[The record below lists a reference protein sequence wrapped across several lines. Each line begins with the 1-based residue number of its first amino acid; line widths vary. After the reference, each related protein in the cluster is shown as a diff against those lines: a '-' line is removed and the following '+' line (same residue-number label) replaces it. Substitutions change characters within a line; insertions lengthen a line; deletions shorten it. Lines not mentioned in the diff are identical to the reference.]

1 MKPAENE
8 IIHNI
13 LKGIIDKW
21 RERGA
26 TETTAA
32 APGEEDD
39 MMETV
44 ILSPA
49 GIASTLRNGD
59 ECTETVVLPAR
70 GGIKGHSP
78 LSPRDLGSDAVLETV
93 VFAAMGAKTGPST
106 SVPLNEDE
114 FTELET
120 IILFPGMYPKGSLG
134 AKNGP
139 EAGAAGEWKGV
150 TESGDALS
158 ETVILTPRQTNFRV
172 KRWKD

>member
-8 IIHNI
+8 IIHKI

-32 APGEEDD
+32 GPGEEDD

-49 GIASTLRNGD
+49 VIASPLRNGD
-59 ECTETVVLPAR
+59 ECTETVVLSAR
-70 GGIKGHSP
+70 SGITKPSP
-78 LSPRDLGSDAVLETV
+78 LSPPDLWCDAVLETV
-93 VFAAMGAKTGPST
+93 ALGGAGAKTEPST
-106 SVPLNEDE
+106 SARLNEDE

-120 IILFPGMYPKGSLG
+120 IILFPGMYPKGTLRC
-134 AKNGP
+134 KKWP
-139 EAGAAGEWKGV
+139 
-150 TESGDALS
+150 
-158 ETVILTPRQTNFRV
+158 
-172 KRWKD
+172 